1 MLRQT
6 QHDKQET
13 TKTGFTHSSHY
24 YPAEHEVLRRILL
37 PLYLVVLGEG
47 NPLNT
52 PYQREVYLLLSPA
65 PAG

>member
-24 YPAEHEVLRRILL
+24 YPSEHEVLGIILL
-37 PLYLVVLGEG
+37 PLYLAVRGEG
-47 NPLNT
+47 NPLNS
-52 PYQREVYLLLSPA
+52 PYQREVY
-65 PAG
+65 